1 MAQAKNNKE
10 AIQEAYLRLTGRE
23 IKAEELTI
31 LQALQEKE
39 FGIFSKQEQKAKG
52 LLAAGM
58 FKIPA
63 GVDRNKVASFTVVAS
78 VMMNSDASITKR

>member
-1 MAQAKNNKE
+1 
-10 AIQEAYLRLTGRE
+10 
-23 IKAEELTI
+23 
-31 LQALQEKE
+31 
-39 FGIFSKQEQKAKG
+39 
-52 LLAAGM
+52 M